1 MLNRKTVSVLTAIF
15 LVLLIS
21 ILGVF
26 MQSQARINQAEE
38 ETVNLVK
45 YDFNVD
51 KINKFYWVTTDNTY
65 FSLDFIDD
73 EGVHHFAIVA
83 QEGGDIQYF
92 SENEIIS
99 EQDANDLTIN
109 ETSMTNIIQTR
120 LGLLNNEPVWEVTLK
135 NDNNTL
141 TYYYVNALTGL
152 WVKTISN
159 I

>member
-1 MLNRKTVSVLTAIF
+1 
-15 LVLLIS
+15 
-21 ILGVF
+21 

>member
-1 MLNRKTVSVLTAIF
+1 MNRKTVSVLTAIF

-73 EGVHHFAIVA
+73 EGVQHFAIVA
-83 QEGGDIQYF
+83 QEGGDILYF

>member
-1 MLNRKTVSVLTAIF
+1 MNRKTVSVLTAIF

>member
-1 MLNRKTVSVLTAIF
+1 
-15 LVLLIS
+15 LLIS

-38 ETVNLVK
+38 ETVNLIK

-73 EGVHHFAIVA
+73 EGVQHFAIVA
-83 QEGGDIQYF
+83 KDGGDIQYF

>member
-1 MLNRKTVSVLTAIF
+1 
-15 LVLLIS
+15 
-21 ILGVF
+21 

-73 EGVHHFAIVA
+73 EGVQHFAIVA
-83 QEGGDIQYF
+83 QEGGDILYF

>member
-1 MLNRKTVSVLTAIF
+1 MNRKTVSVLTAIF

-26 MQSQARINQAEE
+26 MQSQARIDQAEE

-51 KINKFYWVTTDNTY
+51 KINKFYWITTDNTY

-73 EGVHHFAIVA
+73 EGVQHFAIVA
-83 QEGGDIQYF
+83 QDGGDIQYF

-120 LGLLNNEPVWEVTLK
+120 LGLLNYEPVWEVTLK